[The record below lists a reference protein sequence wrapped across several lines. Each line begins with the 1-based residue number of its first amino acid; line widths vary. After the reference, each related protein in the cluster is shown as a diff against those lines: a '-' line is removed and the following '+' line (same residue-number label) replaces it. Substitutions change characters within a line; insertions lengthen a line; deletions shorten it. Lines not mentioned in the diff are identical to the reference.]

1 MKKQDKTTEHQPLPI
16 ISKALEMAAELI
28 RRPEMLEYFLST
40 SIEQDGISIMKD
52 FNSVQNPAWVQGMAQ
67 AFHNK
72 DFVDLIDQIIANSHI
87 TLNVSHITINDENGD
102 TLPDSDPMMVAIH
115 STADCIKTNH
125 QDPRWITLILF
136 CLSRMIGT
144 TTQSLFEN
152 RQWSDFTIA
161 AYGLEKTLLLGDGK
175 TFANDL
181 LNFNERSSAPM
192 PLIISERIS
201 QGFAEAALSDG
212 YKLSFFDNKTSAC

>member
-1 MKKQDKTTEHQPLPI
+1 MTHMEKPSKTTEQHPLPR

-28 RRPEMLEYFLST
+28 RRPEMLENFLST
-40 SIEQDGISIMKD
+40 STEQDDISIMKD
-52 FNSVQNPAWVQGMAQ
+52 FNSIQNPAWVQGMAQ
-67 AFHNK
+67 AFHNQ
-72 DFVDLIDQIIANSHI
+72 DFVDLVDQIIANSHN
-87 TLNVSHITINDENGD
+87 TLNVSHITINDENGN
-102 TLPDSDPMMVAIH
+102 TLPDSDPMIVAIH
-115 STADCIKTNH
+115 STAEHIKSNH

-144 TTQSLFEN
+144 TTQSLYEN

-181 LNFNERSSAPM
+181 LNFNNRSSAPL
-192 PLIISERIS
+192 PLIVSERIS
-201 QGFAEAALSDG
+201 QGFAEAALNEG
-212 YKLSFFDNKTSAC
+212 YKLSFFEN

>member
-1 MKKQDKTTEHQPLPI
+1 
-16 ISKALEMAAELI
+16 MAAELI
-28 RRPEMLEYFLST
+28 RRPEMHEDFLST
-40 SIEQDGISIMKD
+40 SVEQDGISIMKD
-52 FNSVQNPAWVQGMAQ
+52 FKSIQNPAWVQGMAQ

-72 DFVDLIDQIIANSHI
+72 DFVDLLDQIIANSHS
-87 TLNVSHITINDENGD
+87 TLNVSHITINNEDGN

-115 STADCIKTNH
+115 GTADHIKADH

-144 TTQSLFEN
+144 TTLSLYEN

-181 LNFNERSSAPM
+181 LNFNNRSSAPL

-201 QGFAEAALSDG
+201 QGFAEAALNDG
-212 YKLSFFDNKTSAC
+212 YKLSFFENKTSIC